1 MHSISNASSNDTF
14 FVFIIGYLFTQSIIN
29 IFIGFPEPLLGDKTG
44 SQSVAHASGYSYSCH
59 WPDCTFPGPAYGSKL
74 PFHSSFARMIDILKR
89 QTCHLGG
96 ILPEYGSRKAGIN
109 KPLPCI
115 YLFMSETEAKS
126 SIGPGMGM
134 IHLETGVQIII
145 PAQIEPERIVAAMEA
160 LLAAV
165 KDNIGEGIACSDIA
179 WMTSTDVNAMLLVS
193 TDMEEGAE
201 GAVAA
206 IHAAADAF
214 TERSGRV
221 IAQIKADAGDSTTSP

>member
-1 MHSISNASSNDTF
+1 MLLASFAFFPRLAPSAPRARILV
-14 FVFIIGYLFTQSIIN
+14 FVFTLRGRLQ
-29 IFIGFPEPLLGDKTG
+29 LD
-44 SQSVAHASGYSYSCH
+44 Q
-59 WPDCTFPGPAYGSKL
+59 PAYGPKL
-74 PFHSSFARMIDILKR
+74 PFLSRFARMI
-89 QTCHLGG
+89 G
-96 ILPEYGSRKAGIN
+96 IIKGKHTIVLTVPGYGSRKAGIN

-115 YLFMSETEAKS
+115 YSFMSETEAKS

-165 KDNIGEGIACSDIA
+165 KDNVGEGIACSDIA

-193 TDMEEGAE
+193 TDMEEGPE

-206 IHAAADAF
+206 LHAAAEAF

-221 IAQIKADAGDSTTSP
+221 IAQIKADAGNSTTAP